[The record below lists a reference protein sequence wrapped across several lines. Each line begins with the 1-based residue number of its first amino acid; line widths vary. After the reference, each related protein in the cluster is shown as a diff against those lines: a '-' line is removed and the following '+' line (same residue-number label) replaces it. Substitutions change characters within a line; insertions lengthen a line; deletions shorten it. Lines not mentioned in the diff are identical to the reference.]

1 MKWLVLYK
9 RHRGKTE
16 RLIELPSMQKLMQWI
31 EKNAAGCECVRILR
45 VVEE

>member
-9 RHRGKTE
+9 RHRGKIE
-16 RLIELPSMQKLMQWI
+16 RLIELPSMEKLMRWI
-31 EKNAAGCECVRILR
+31 EKNANDCEWVRILR